1 MLWGLLA
8 QFKTSEDL
16 VRAAQSAYAN
26 GYRRLDAYSPFPVPN
41 LAPSLGFRKNSVP
54 LVCLVGG
61 LLGGSIAYILQ
72 YWINVIEYPVN
83 VGGRPLHA
91 WPSFIPP
98 TFEMT
103 VLFAGFGAF
112 FGMWAL
118 NGLPMPFHP
127 VFNSERFL
135 SVTRDG
141 FFLSIEAKDA
151 KFELNATREFL
162 MTLHATSVE
171 EVPYRSAISKS

>member
-1 MLWGLLA
+1 MVWGLLA
-8 QFKTSEDL
+8 QFKTSDEL
-16 VRAAQSAYAN
+16 LHAARRAYAD
-26 GYRRLDAYSPFPVPN
+26 GYRRLDAYSPYPVPD
-41 LAPSLGFRKNSVP
+41 LAEAIGFRRNSVP
-54 LVCLVGG
+54 LVCLIGG
-61 LLGGSIAYILQ
+61 LLGGSAAYILQ
-72 YWINVIEYPVN
+72 YWINVIAYPLN

-98 TFEMT
+98 TFEMA

-127 VFNSERFL
+127 LFNSKRFE

-141 FFLSIEAKDA
+141 FFLSIESNDV
-151 KFELNATREFL
+151 KFDLETTRAFLLSVNA
-162 MTLHATSVE
+162 ASVE
-171 EVPYRSAISKS
+171 EVPDR

>member
-1 MLWGLLA
+1 MNMLWGVLA
-8 QFKTSEDL
+8 QFRTSEDL
-16 VRAAQSAYAN
+16 LKAARSAYAD
-26 GYRRLDAYSPFPVPN
+26 GYRRVDAYSPFPIPD
-41 LAPSLGFRKNSVP
+41 LARSIGFRKNGVA
-54 LVCLVGG
+54 LVCLIGG
-61 LLGGSIAYILQ
+61 LLGGFAIYILQ

-83 VGGRPLHA
+83 VGGRPLHS

-127 VFNSERFL
+127 LFNSKRFAA
-135 SVTRDG
+135 VTRDG

-151 KFELNATREFL
+151 KFELETTRTFL
-162 MTLHATSVE
+162 LDLKAVSVE
-171 EVPYRSAISKS
+171 EVPYR

>member
-16 VRAAQSAYAN
+16 LHAAQSAYAS

-41 LAPSLGFRKNSVP
+41 LARSLGFRRNSVP
-54 LVCLVGG
+54 LVCLIGG
-61 LLGGSIAYILQ
+61 VLGGSAIYILQ

-83 VGGRPLHA
+83 VGGRPLHS

-118 NGLPMPFHP
+118 NGLPMLFHP
-127 VFNSERFL
+127 LFNVKRFAAV
-135 SVTRDG
+135 SRDG
-141 FFLSIEAKDA
+141 FFLSIEAKDTNFDVKVTRA
-151 KFELNATREFL
+151 FLMSLNAV
-162 MTLHATSVE
+162 AVE
-171 EVPYRSAISKS
+171 EVPYR

>member
-1 MLWGLLA
+1 MKMLWGLLA

-16 VRAAQSAYAN
+16 LHAARSAYGD
-26 GYRRLDAYSPFPVPN
+26 GYRRLDAYSPFPVPD
-41 LAPSLGFRKNSVP
+41 LARSIGFRKNGVA

-61 LLGGSIAYILQ
+61 LLGGSAIYILQ
-72 YWINVIEYPVN
+72 YWINVIEYPIN
-83 VGGRPLHA
+83 VGGRPLHS

-127 VFNSERFL
+127 LFNSKRFA

-151 KFELNATREFL
+151 KFELQTTRDFL
-162 MTLHATSVE
+162 LSLNATSVE
-171 EVPYRSAISKS
+171 EVPYR

>member
-8 QFKTSEDL
+8 EFRSSEDL
-16 VRAAQSAYAN
+16 LRAARSAYAS
-26 GYRRLDAYSPFPVPN
+26 GYRRLDAYSPFPVPD
-41 LAPSLGFRKNSVP
+41 LARSLGFRKNGVA

-61 LLGGSIAYILQ
+61 LLGGSAAYILQ
-72 YWINVIEYPVN
+72 YWINVIEYPLN

-118 NGLPMPFHP
+118 NGLPMVFHP
-127 VFNSERFL
+127 LFNVKRFA

-151 KFELNATREFL
+151 KFDPEATRAFL
-162 MTLHATSVE
+162 MSLDATAVE
-171 EVPYRSAISKS
+171 EVPYR

>member
-8 QFKTSEDL
+8 QFKTSKEL
-16 VRAAQSAYAN
+16 LHAAKSAYSD
-26 GYRRLDAYSPFPVPN
+26 GYRRLDAYSPFPVPD
-41 LAPSLGFRKNSVP
+41 LARSIGFRKNSVA

-61 LLGGSIAYILQ
+61 ILGGSAAYILQ

-118 NGLPMPFHP
+118 NGLPMLFHP
-127 VFNSERFL
+127 LFNVERFAAA
-135 SVTRDG
+135 TRDG
-141 FFLSIEAKDA
+141 FFLSIEARDA
-151 KFELNATREFL
+151 RFDLETTRTFLLSLN
-162 MTLHATSVE
+162 ATSVE
-171 EVPYRSAISKS
+171 EVPYR

>member
-8 QFKTSEDL
+8 QFRNSQEL
-16 VRAAQSAYAN
+16 LRAARCAYTD
-26 GYRRLDAYSPFPVPN
+26 GYRRMDAYSPFPVPD
-41 LAPSLGFRKNSVP
+41 LAGAIGFRKNNVA

-61 LLGGSIAYILQ
+61 LLGGSAVYILQ

-118 NGLPMPFHP
+118 NGLPMLFHP
-127 VFNSERFL
+127 LFNAKSFA

-141 FFLSIEAKDA
+141 FFLSIEARDA
-151 KFELNATREFL
+151 KFDLEATRAFL
-162 MTLHATSVE
+162 LSLNATSVE
-171 EVPYRSAISKS
+171 EVPYR

>member
-1 MLWGLLA
+1 MNTLWGLLA
-8 QFKTSEDL
+8 EFENSQDL
-16 VRAAQSAYAN
+16 LHAAKGAYAE
-26 GYRRLDAYSPFPVPN
+26 GYRRLDAYSPFPIPG
-41 LAPSLGFRKNSVP
+41 LAHSLGFRKNGVAP
-54 LVCLVGG
+54 VCLVGG
-61 LLGGSIAYILQ
+61 LLGGSAIYILQ

-83 VGGRPLHA
+83 VGGRPLHS

-118 NGLPMPFHP
+118 NGLPMLFHP
-127 VFNSERFL
+127 LFNTKRFE

-141 FFLSIEAKDA
+141 FFLSIEARDA
-151 KFELNATREFL
+151 KFELETTRAFLLSLNA
-162 MTLHATSVE
+162 AAVE
-171 EVPYRSAISKS
+171 EVPYR

>member
-1 MLWGLLA
+1 MLWGVLA
-8 QFKTSEDL
+8 QFKTSKDL
-16 VRAAQSAYAN
+16 LHAARSAYTD
-26 GYRRLDAYSPFPVPN
+26 GYRRMDAYSPFPVPD
-41 LAPSLGFRKNSVP
+41 LAQSIGFHKNSVA

-61 LLGGSIAYILQ
+61 ILGGSAAYILQ
-72 YWINVIEYPVN
+72 YWINVIAYPVN

-118 NGLPMPFHP
+118 NGLPMLFHP
-127 VFNSERFL
+127 LFNIKRFE

-141 FFLSIEAKDA
+141 FFLSIEARDA
-151 KFELNATREFL
+151 KFDLESTRAFLLSLNA
-162 MTLHATSVE
+162 MSVE
-171 EVPYRSAISKS
+171 EVPYR

>member
-1 MLWGLLA
+1 MLWGVLA
-8 QFKTSEDL
+8 QFKTSKDL
-16 VRAAQSAYAN
+16 LHAARSAYTD
-26 GYRRLDAYSPFPVPN
+26 GYRRMDAYSPFPIPD
-41 LAPSLGFRKNSVP
+41 LAQSIGFHKNSVA

-61 LLGGSIAYILQ
+61 VLGGSAAYILQ
-72 YWINVIEYPVN
+72 YWINVIAYPVN

-118 NGLPMPFHP
+118 NGLPMLFHP
-127 VFNSERFL
+127 LFNIKRFE

-141 FFLSIEAKDA
+141 FFLSIEARDV
-151 KFELNATREFL
+151 KFDLENTRAFLLSLN
-162 MTLHATSVE
+162 ATSVE
-171 EVPYRSAISKS
+171 EVPYR

>member
-1 MLWGLLA
+1 MNMLWGLLA
-8 QFKTSEDL
+8 QFKNSKDL
-16 VRAAQSAYAN
+16 LQAARSAYAD
-26 GYRRLDAYSPFPVPN
+26 GYRRLDAYSPFPVPD
-41 LAPSLGFRKNSVP
+41 LARSLGFRKNAVA

-61 LLGGSIAYILQ
+61 LLGGSAIYILQ

-83 VGGRPLHA
+83 VGGRPLHS

-118 NGLPMPFHP
+118 NSLPMPFHP
-127 VFNSERFL
+127 LFNLKRFA

-151 KFELNATREFL
+151 KFELETTRAFLLSLNAT
-162 MTLHATSVE
+162 AVE
-171 EVPYRSAISKS
+171 EVPYR

>member
-1 MLWGLLA
+1 MNMLWGLLA
-8 QFKTSEDL
+8 QFKSSKDL
-16 VRAAQSAYAN
+16 LHAARSAYAD
-26 GYRRLDAYSPFPVPN
+26 GYRRLDAYSPFPVPD
-41 LAPSLGFRKNSVP
+41 LARSLGLRKNAVA
-54 LVCLVGG
+54 LVCLLGG
-61 LLGGSIAYILQ
+61 LLGGSAIYILQ

-83 VGGRPLHA
+83 VGGRPLHS

-127 VFNSERFL
+127 LFNMKRFA

-141 FFLSIEAKDA
+141 FFLSIEAKDV
-151 KFELNATREFL
+151 KFELETTRAFL
-162 MTLHATSVE
+162 LSLNATSVE
-171 EVPYRSAISKS
+171 EVPYR

>member
-1 MLWGLLA
+1 MVWGLLA
-8 QFKTSEDL
+8 QFKTSDEL
-16 VRAAQSAYAN
+16 LHAARRAYAD
-26 GYRRLDAYSPFPVPN
+26 GYRRLDAYSPYPVPD
-41 LAPSLGFRKNSVP
+41 LAEAIGFRGNSVP
-54 LVCLVGG
+54 LVCLIGG
-61 LLGGSIAYILQ
+61 LLGGSAAYILQ
-72 YWINVIEYPVN
+72 YWINVIAYPLN

-98 TFEMT
+98 TFEMA

-127 VFNSERFL
+127 LFNSKRFE

-141 FFLSIEAKDA
+141 FFLSIEANDV
-151 KFELNATREFL
+151 KFDLETTRAFL
-162 MTLHATSVE
+162 LSVNATSVE
-171 EVPYRSAISKS
+171 EVPDR

>member
-8 QFKTSEDL
+8 QFKTSDEL
-16 VRAAQSAYAN
+16 LHAAQSAYAD
-26 GYRRLDAYSPFPVPN
+26 GYRRLDAYSPFPVPD
-41 LAPSLGFRKNSVP
+41 LAQSVGFRKNSVA
-54 LVCLVGG
+54 LVCLIGG
-61 LLGGSIAYILQ
+61 ILGGSAAYILQ

-127 VFNSERFL
+127 IFNIKSFEASSL
-135 SVTRDG
+135 DG
-141 FFLSIEAKDA
+141 LCV
-151 KFELNATREFL
+151 LL
-162 MTLHATSVE
+162 V
-171 EVPYRSAISKS
+171 

>member
-1 MLWGLLA
+1 MLWGVLA
-8 QFKTSEDL
+8 QFKTSKDL
-16 VRAAQSAYAN
+16 LHAARSAYTD
-26 GYRRLDAYSPFPVPN
+26 GYRRMDAYSPFPVPD
-41 LAPSLGFRKNSVP
+41 LAQSIGFHKNSVA

-61 LLGGSIAYILQ
+61 VLGGSAAYILQ
-72 YWINVIEYPVN
+72 YWINVIAYPVN

-118 NGLPMPFHP
+118 NGLPMLFHP
-127 VFNSERFL
+127 LFNIKRFE

-141 FFLSIEAKDA
+141 FFLSIEARDV
-151 KFELNATREFL
+151 KFDLENTRTFLLSLN
-162 MTLHATSVE
+162 ATSVE
-171 EVPYRSAISKS
+171 EVPYR

>member
-1 MLWGLLA
+1 MLWGVLA
-8 QFKTSEDL
+8 QFKTSKDL
-16 VRAAQSAYAN
+16 LHAARSAYTD
-26 GYRRLDAYSPFPVPN
+26 GYRRMDAYSPFPVPD
-41 LAPSLGFRKNSVP
+41 LARSIGFHKNSVA

-61 LLGGSIAYILQ
+61 ILGGSAAYILQ
-72 YWINVIEYPVN
+72 YWINVIAYPVN

-118 NGLPMPFHP
+118 NGLPMLFHP
-127 VFNSERFL
+127 LFNIKRFE

-141 FFLSIEAKDA
+141 FFLSIEARDA
-151 KFELNATREFL
+151 KFDLESTRAFLLSLNA
-162 MTLHATSVE
+162 MSVE
-171 EVPYRSAISKS
+171 EVPYR

>member
-8 QFKTSEDL
+8 QFKTSEEL
-16 VRAAQSAYAN
+16 LHAAQSAYAD
-26 GYRRLDAYSPFPVPN
+26 GYRRLDAYSPFPVPD
-41 LAPSLGFRKNSVP
+41 LARSLGFRKNFVP

-61 LLGGSIAYILQ
+61 ILGGSAIYMLQ
-72 YWINVIEYPVN
+72 YWINVIEYPIN
-83 VGGRPLHA
+83 VGGRPLHS

-118 NGLPMPFHP
+118 NGLPMLFHP
-127 VFNSERFL
+127 LFNVKRFA

-141 FFLSIEAKDA
+141 FFLSIEAKDT
-151 KFELNATREFL
+151 KFDLEATRDFLLSLNAV
-162 MTLHATSVE
+162 AIE
-171 EVPYRSAISKS
+171 EVPYR

>member
-1 MLWGLLA
+1 MNMLWGLLA

-16 VRAAQSAYAN
+16 LRAARSAYAD
-26 GYRRLDAYSPFPVPN
+26 GYRRLDAYSPFPVPD
-41 LAPSLGFRKNSVP
+41 LARSLGFRKNAVA

-61 LLGGSIAYILQ
+61 LLGGSAIYVLQ

-127 VFNSERFL
+127 LFNVKRFA

-151 KFELNATREFL
+151 KFELETTRAFL
-162 MTLHATSVE
+162 LSLDAASVE
-171 EVPYRSAISKS
+171 EVPYR

>member
-8 QFKTSEDL
+8 QFKNSKDL
-16 VRAAQSAYAN
+16 LHAARSAYSN
-26 GYRRLDAYSPFPVPN
+26 GYRRMDAYSPFPVPD
-41 LAPSLGFRKNSVP
+41 LARSIGFRKNNVA

-61 LLGGSIAYILQ
+61 LLGGSAAYVLQ
-72 YWINVIEYPVN
+72 YWINVIEYPLN

-118 NGLPMPFHP
+118 NGLPMLFHP
-127 VFNSERFL
+127 LFNVKRFA

-141 FFLSIEAKDA
+141 FFLSIEAVDA
-151 KFELNATREFL
+151 KFDLENTRAFLLTLN
-162 MTLHATSVE
+162 ATSVE
-171 EVPYRSAISKS
+171 EVPYR

>member
-1 MLWGLLA
+1 MNTLWGLLA

-16 VRAAQSAYAN
+16 LRAAKGAYAD
-26 GYRRLDAYSPFPVPN
+26 GYRRLDAYSPFPIPD
-41 LAPSLGFRKNSVP
+41 LAQSIGFRRNAVA

-61 LLGGSIAYILQ
+61 LLGGSAAYILQ

-83 VGGRPLHA
+83 VGGRPLHS

-98 TFEMT
+98 TFEMA

-127 VFNSERFL
+127 LFNSERFA
-135 SVTRDG
+135 SVSRDG
-141 FFLSIEAKDA
+141 FFLCIEAKDV
-151 KFELNATREFL
+151 KFDLKATRAFL
-162 MTLHATSVE
+162 LNLHATSVE
-171 EVPYRSAISKS
+171 EVPYL

>member
-1 MLWGLLA
+1 MLWGVLA
-8 QFKTSEDL
+8 QFKTSKDL
-16 VRAAQSAYAN
+16 LHAARSAYTD
-26 GYRRLDAYSPFPVPN
+26 GYRRMDAYSPFPVPD
-41 LAPSLGFRKNSVP
+41 LAQSIGFHKNSVA

-61 LLGGSIAYILQ
+61 VLGGSAAYILQ
-72 YWINVIEYPVN
+72 YWINVIAYPVN

-118 NGLPMPFHP
+118 NGLPMLFHP
-127 VFNSERFL
+127 LFNIKRFE

-141 FFLSIEAKDA
+141 FFLSIEARDV
-151 KFELNATREFL
+151 KFDLENTRAFLLSLN
-162 MTLHATSVE
+162 ATSVE
-171 EVPYRSAISKS
+171 EVPYR

>member
-1 MLWGLLA
+1 MNTLWGLLA
-8 QFKTSEDL
+8 QFKTPEDL
-16 VRAAQSAYAN
+16 LRAAKGAYAD
-26 GYRRLDAYSPFPVPN
+26 GYRRLDAYSPFPIPD
-41 LAPSLGFRKNSVP
+41 LAQSLGFRRNAVA

-61 LLGGSIAYILQ
+61 LLGGSAAYILQ

-127 VFNSERFL
+127 LFNMKRFAT
-135 SVTRDG
+135 VTRDG

-151 KFELNATREFL
+151 KFDLEATRAFL
-162 MTLHATSVE
+162 LSLHATSVE
-171 EVPYRSAISKS
+171 EVPYL

>member
-8 QFKTSEDL
+8 QFKTSDEL
-16 VRAAQSAYAN
+16 LHAAQSAYAD
-26 GYRRLDAYSPFPVPN
+26 GYRRLDAYSPFPVPD
-41 LAPSLGFRKNSVP
+41 LAQSVGFRKNSVA
-54 LVCLVGG
+54 LVCLIGG
-61 LLGGSIAYILQ
+61 ILGGSAAYILQ

-127 VFNSERFL
+127 IFNSKRFAAA
-135 SVTRDG
+135 TRDG
-141 FFLSIEAKDA
+141 FFLSIEEKDA
-151 KFELNATREFL
+151 KFKLEETRSFL
-162 MTLHATSVE
+162 LSLDAMSVE
-171 EVPYRSAISKS
+171 EVPYR

>member
-1 MLWGLLA
+1 MLWGVLA
-8 QFKTSEDL
+8 QFKTSKDL
-16 VRAAQSAYAN
+16 LHAARSAYTD
-26 GYRRLDAYSPFPVPN
+26 GYRRMDAYSPFPVPD
-41 LAPSLGFRKNSVP
+41 LAQSIGFHKNSVA

-61 LLGGSIAYILQ
+61 ILGGSAAYILQ
-72 YWINVIEYPVN
+72 YWINVIAYPVN

-118 NGLPMPFHP
+118 NGLPMLFHP
-127 VFNSERFL
+127 LFNIKRFE

-141 FFLSIEAKDA
+141 FFLSIEARDA
-151 KFELNATREFL
+151 KFDLESTRTFLLSLNA
-162 MTLHATSVE
+162 MSVE
-171 EVPYRSAISKS
+171 EVPYR